1 MKAVKQKLYCY
12 VDENGQDTKGDIFIV
27 SVVVTGKER
36 DELLSLCEEIEQKS
50 GKGKFKWGK
59 AEKKLRLEFIKQIF
73 LNKNFRGKLRYSIYR
88 DQTSYDLATI
98 TGIAKAIHFKEPSGK
113 YTTIIYID
121 GLFKTKRGIYG
132 SELRKLGI
140 PTRKVQGVTRDG
152 SNSLIR
158 LADTIAG
165 FVRDAIDGKSEEI
178 TRIYKEAK
186 ANGAL
191 VEI

>member
-1 MKAVKQKLYCY
+1 MKPIKQKLYCY
-12 VDENGQDTKGDIFIV
+12 VDENGQDTKGNIFIV

-36 DELLSLCEEIEQKS
+36 DELLSLCEVIEEKS

-59 AEKKLRLEFIKQIF
+59 AEKKRRLEFIKQIF
-73 LNKNFRGKLRYSIYR
+73 SNKKFKGKLRYSVYR
-88 DQTSYDLATI
+88 NQVGYDLATI
-98 TGIAKAIHFKEPSGK
+98 TGIAKAIHFREPTEA

-140 PTRKVQGVTRDG
+140 PTRKVQGVTRDE

-165 FVRDAIDGKSEEI
+165 FVRDAIDGKIEGI
-178 TRIYKEAK
+178 LRIYKEAK
-186 ANGAL
+186 ENGAL

>member
-1 MKAVKQKLYCY
+1 MKPIKQKLYCY

-36 DELLSLCEEIEQKS
+36 DELMSLCEEIEEES

-59 AEKKLRLEFIKQIF
+59 AEKKRRLEFIKQVFSIKKF
-73 LNKNFRGKLRYSIYR
+73 KGKLRYSIYR
-88 DQTSYDLATI
+88 NQIGYDLATI
-98 TGIAKAIHFKEPSGK
+98 SGIAKAILFKKPTEE
-113 YTTIIYID
+113 YTTIIYVD

-140 PTRKVQGVTRDG
+140 PTRKIQGVTRDE

-158 LADTIAG
+158 LADTMAG
-165 FVRDAIDGKSEEI
+165 FVRDALDGKTEEI
-178 TRIYKEAK
+178 IKIYKEARR
-186 ANGAL
+186 NGIL
-191 VEI
+191 VEV